1 MTIIRSIVYEHK
13 TGRIKATLNNYGK
26 TKYDV
31 VKLVDGYMIRNIV
44 FNEKTNSN
52 DYELLRE
59 FIEEIE
65 MY

>member
-1 MTIIRSIVYEHK
+1 MTIIRSIVYDHK
-13 TGRIKATLNNYGK
+13 TGRITATLNDYGK

-31 VKLVDGYMIRNIV
+31 VKLDDGYMIRNIV

-59 FIEEIE
+59 FIEEVE